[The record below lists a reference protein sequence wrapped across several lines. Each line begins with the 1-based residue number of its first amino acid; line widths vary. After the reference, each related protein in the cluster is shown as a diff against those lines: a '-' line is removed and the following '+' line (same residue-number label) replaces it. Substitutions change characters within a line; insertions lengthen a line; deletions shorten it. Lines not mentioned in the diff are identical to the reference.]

1 MMWDLTLDPGYAGAS
16 NSGALPMS
24 DKKLR
29 QLEPTLYG
37 WKGGLVGMI
46 ARVKVKEIRNRIAG
60 QLRYGNGSA
69 AVVISVTP
77 LRIAAYAYDLDAVA
91 LLRFPH
97 ALVKQY
103 DLEIGTRLLTT
114 NFFQRE
120 VHEDLTDDP
129 GNFGVWHGFK
139 PLIADFLTDD
149 QEALEECK
157 AQVSAL
163 EWKRAEVL
171 GRKWFDAHPYFVR
184 DGTPSLTGDPAEEKA
199 LSERELR

>member
-1 MMWDLTLDPGYAGAS
+1 MMWDLTLDPGHAGAG
-16 NSGALPMS
+16 NPGALPMS

-120 VHEDLTDDP
+120 VHEDLTDD
-129 GNFGVWHGFK
+129 
-139 PLIADFLTDD
+139 
-149 QEALEECK
+149 QEALEACK